1 MKSSRQD
8 ILGSAVDTEQMP
20 LVLSEMTREE
30 PRGHETNGTETC
42 TRSLAQKTFL
52 FEGGLALLIASAVG
66 NGSNYLFMM
75 FLARQLGTE
84 NFGLYALGLTI
95 FNILLF
101 IAIAGVDTGTIKFV
115 SEYLAQGRPEAAR
128 QAIMTAMSVVMG
140 LGVIA
145 ALGLL
150 LVADPLFGQ
159 LYGKPGLTTVLTWFA
174 LTLPFAMV
182 GNLLLSALQAVRIV
196 RYTACIKYLWE
207 PVGKWMLAGLA
218 LYAGFGL
225 AGVLG
230 SILLTFAVST
240 LLLLWAVHVRLG
252 GLSSQR
258 FGTVHRDDVRRF
270 RAYCLPLLVS
280 NIFGII
286 APRADVMILGYWV
299 GMQDV
304 GTYLVAF
311 QTAAI
316 PALVLGAFDVA
327 FPPIMSEAW
336 VRRDHTLLR
345 DSYHAVHRLSLIVTM
360 PICVVLVVFS
370 KDILSLFGQ
379 AFEGGSVALMI
390 LAIGHLVNS
399 ATGGTNSVLLMTGES
414 RRVATNTI
422 AYGVSLIGLTAALIP
437 LWGMTGAAVAAAS
450 SLVLV
455 NVVRVLQVH
464 RLQGVWPW
472 TRATIKPV
480 AAGVIAGVFFVLVKP
495 YMALAYFP
503 ALALCGC
510 LVYAASLA
518 ILKFESDDE
527 RVFLATLLRLKLV
540 PRWVMQRMA

>member
-1 MKSSRQD
+1 
-8 ILGSAVDTEQMP
+8 
-20 LVLSEMTREE
+20 
-30 PRGHETNGTETC
+30 
-42 TRSLAQKTFL
+42 
-52 FEGGLALLIASAVG
+52 
-66 NGSNYLFMM
+66 
-75 FLARQLGTE
+75 
-84 NFGLYALGLTI
+84 
-95 FNILLF
+95 
-101 IAIAGVDTGTIKFV
+101 
-115 SEYLAQGRPEAAR
+115 
-128 QAIMTAMSVVMG
+128 
-140 LGVIA
+140 
-145 ALGLL
+145 
-150 LVADPLFGQ
+150 
-159 LYGKPGLTTVLTWFA
+159 
-174 LTLPFAMV
+174 
-182 GNLLLSALQAVRIV
+182 
-196 RYTACIKYLWE
+196 
-207 PVGKWMLAGLA
+207 
-218 LYAGFGL
+218 
-225 AGVLG
+225 
-230 SILLTFAVST
+230 
-240 LLLLWAVHVRLG
+240 
-252 GLSSQR
+252 
-258 FGTVHRDDVRRF
+258 
-270 RAYCLPLLVS
+270 
-280 NIFGII
+280 
-286 APRADVMILGYWV
+286 
-299 GMQDV
+299 
-304 GTYLVAF
+304 
-311 QTAAI
+311 
-316 PALVLGAFDVA
+316 
-327 FPPIMSEAW
+327 
-336 VRRDHTLLR
+336 
-345 DSYHAVHRLSLIVTM
+345 LIVTM

>member
-1 MKSSRQD
+1 MGQK
-8 ILGSAVDTEQMP
+8 P
-20 LVLSEMTREE
+20 LMLSEMTNEE
-30 PRGHETNGTETC
+30 SRGHETNGTATC
-42 TRSLAQKTFL
+42 AKPLAQKTFL
-52 FEGGLALLIASAVG
+52 FEGGLAVLVSSAFG
-66 NGSNYLFMM
+66 NGLNYLFMM
-75 FLARQLGTE
+75 FLARQLGME
-84 NFGLYALGLTI
+84 DFGLYALGLTI

-115 SEYLAQGRPEAAR
+115 SEYHAQRRTEDVR
-128 QAIMTAMSVVMG
+128 QALTTAMTMVMG

-145 ALGLL
+145 ATGLL

-159 LYGKPGLTTVLTWFA
+159 LYGKPGLTSVLTWFA

-182 GNLLLSALQAVRIV
+182 GNLLLSALQAVQIV
-196 RYTACIKYLWE
+196 RYTAFVKYLWE
-207 PVGKWMLAGLA
+207 PIGKWMLAGLA

-230 SILLTFAVST
+230 SIWLTFAAST
-240 LLLLWAVHVRLG
+240 VLLLRAAHLRLG
-252 GLSSQR
+252 GFSSQG
-258 FGTVHRDDVRRF
+258 FGAVHRDDIRRF
-270 RAYCLPLLVS
+270 TAYCLPLFLS

-286 APRADVMILGYWV
+286 APRADIMILGYWV
-299 GMQDV
+299 ALQDV

-336 VRRDHTLLR
+336 IRRDYSLLR
-345 DSYHAVHRLSLIVTM
+345 HSYHAVHRLSLILTM
-360 PICVVLVVFS
+360 PICVLLIVFS
-370 KDILSLFGQ
+370 KDVLSLFGQ
-379 AFEGGSVALMI
+379 AFEGGSVALTI
-390 LAIGHLVNS
+390 LAIGQLVNS

-422 AYGVSLIGLTAALIP
+422 AYGVSLIGLTAVLIP

-455 NVVRVLQVH
+455 NAVRVLQVR

-472 TRATIKPV
+472 TLATLKPV
-480 AAGVIAGVFFVLVKP
+480 AAGLIAGLFFVLVKP
-495 YMALAYFP
+495 YLALAYFP

-510 LVYAASLA
+510 LVYVASLA

-527 RVFLATLLRLKLV
+527 REFLATLLRLKLV
-540 PRWVMQRMA
+540 PRWVMQYMA